1 MRQAFIR
8 LISLQSFAPA
18 GTQTGASLAGLQSLS
33 PALPQAAQQLQ
44 AQQQRGVI
52 TVPVQNNKV
61 SKALRTLTRTVF
73 ADQLIKEWRGREHFT
88 KPAKQRFLAK
98 KETQVR
104 LRKEA
109 FREKLRWAMQRKA
122 R

>member
-18 GTQTGASLAGLQSLS
+18 GTQAGASLAGLQS
-33 PALPQAAQQLQ
+33 AAQQLQ

-61 SKALRTLTRTVF
+61 SKALRNLTRTVF

-88 KPAKQRFLAK
+88 KPAKQRYLAK